1 MTPQGWVDFR
11 AKLDGAPTGLC
22 IAPSWSGC
30 RLRADAPCVHPRA
43 SRLPWPWPLSRR
55 SAGRAPGE
63 PHGVSAVWAWGH
75 RRPGLLGFQ
84 AVAMGSM
91 FLCPQM
97 AFPVATR
104 AAFLKGRLTG
114 FENRFPVPRLSRAAL
129 HVRLRHRC
137 DPLCS
142 PFPSRVGPHMAP
154 GLRTRQTKPTKV
166 PELLGPPARPSPG
179 AAEPDGPSAEAPRAG
194 GGPSPRPP
202 PRVPRAPLRSLPRP
216 GSLPSGPVS
225 VPSTAPSAFP
235 SRTEPSIIL
244 LSRTKP
250 AVRALPARKGRS
262 LVNAHNLILVHFY
275 LSNLSEVMKFVSDS
289 LVHKLV
295 WIRS

>member
-1 MTPQGWVDFR
+1 MTPQGWVGFR

-22 IAPSWSGC
+22 IAPSWSGR

-91 FLCPQM
+91 FLFPQM

-142 PFPSRVGPHMAP
+142 PFPSRVGPHTAP

-216 GSLPSGPVS
+216 GVPAVWPRLCAQYGPFCISVAYGAVHHPSQQDKACCS
-225 VPSTAPSAFP
+225 SSTCPQREKLSKC
-235 SRTEPSIIL
+235 SQLNSGSL
-244 LSRTKP
+244 LS
-250 AVRALPARKGRS
+250 V
-262 LVNAHNLILVHFY
+262 
-275 LSNLSEVMKFVSDS
+275 KF
-289 LVHKLV
+289 K
-295 WIRS
+295 